1 MDSKTLLNLVGPPPS
16 SGASTPSSS
25 RSSSAH
31 GLATSNH
38 LSCAL
43 EAMNASQRLIRTVI
57 EQRRLPDDPMGPA
70 SIQHFVAQLAMLD
83 TNNFATHVGVGERE
97 GRVFSSVVQ
106 HRHSY
111 LSHGVGR
118 SGELDAHQPK
128 AAGSSLIYPL
138 TNMLVLDSV
147 RALGLTNKAVF
158 EEALVVPL
166 STGMTLS
173 LVLRSI
179 ANQLPGSVAD
189 TVVWC
194 RIDQKTCLKCIPAA
208 GLKAAVVNLRCAQS
222 PKSKD
227 FSKKAADEI
236 QENHDRESTSP
247 SPCAMFVQSAISDI
261 RSCIESL
268 PQKSK
273 SVAAVLTTTSCF
285 CPRLPDDIL
294 GISRLCR
301 ELDVPHVVNNA
312 YGLQS
317 PTIMKQLD
325 AASRHGRIDA
335 IVQSTDKNF
344 MVPVGGA
351 VIIGPSAS
359 VRAASAMYPG
369 RASIAPIFDVFVT
382 LLEMGK
388 RQFVALSHSKRL
400 EHREYFLKRLGEF
413 AAERGEQV
421 VSDPRNDISFGLTL
435 RNCAGVDG
443 SVAGEASHNIEL
455 LVAANKAAIGIGA
468 KLYRMGVTGPRVVA
482 PAIFSCPDA
491 DVTNSQIEA
500 AVSGTPVYS
509 TSKSV
514 AGLSFAS
521 YGMHG
526 LDEAWR
532 QANTSPTPPPMII
545 VACAI
550 GIETNDIDTFIDRME
565 KLYPRPSKQI

>member
-1 MDSKTLLNLVGPPPS
+1 MDLKTLSNLVGTPPAK

-25 RSSSAH
+25 RSSSST
-31 GLATSNH
+31 GLATANH

-43 EAMNASQRLIRTVI
+43 EAMNASQRLVRTVI
-57 EQRRLPDDPMGPA
+57 EQRRLPDDPMPA
-70 SIQHFVAQLAMLD
+70 ATIQHLVAQLASLD

-97 GRVFSSVVQ
+97 GRVFSAAVRQ
-106 HRHSY
+106 RHFH

-138 TNMLVLDSV
+138 TNALVLDAV
-147 RALGLTNKAVF
+147 RALGLSNKAVF

-179 ANQLPGSVAD
+179 ANRLPQGDQAD

-208 GLKAAVVNLRCAQS
+208 GLKPAVVNL
-222 PKSKD
+222 
-227 FSKKAADEI
+227 KAAPPLKAKK
-236 QENHDRESTSP
+236 QHTGAATSSSTPNDNTEPTSSSP
-247 SPCAMFVQSAISDI
+247 TAFVQCSVDDI
-261 RSCIESL
+261 RSCIDNL
-268 PQKSK
+268 PHKAN

-294 GISRLCR
+294 GIARLCA
-301 ELDVPHVVNNA
+301 ELNVPHVVNNA

-317 PTIMKQLD
+317 PAILKQLD

-335 IVQSTDKNF
+335 LVQSTDKNF

-351 VIIGPSAS
+351 IIIGPSS
-359 VRAASAMYPG
+359 CVRPASAIYPG
-369 RASIAPIFDVFVT
+369 RASIAPIFDVFLT

-388 RQFVALSHSKRL
+388 KQFVALSHQKRL
-400 EHREYFLKRLGEF
+400 AHKEYFLAKLGAF
-413 AAERGEQV
+413 AALRGEDV
-421 VSDPRNDISFGLTL
+421 ISDPRNDISFGLTL
-435 RNCAGVDG
+435 RNCVGGGEGRLDG
-443 SVAGEASHNIEL
+443 ADGHI
-455 LVAANKAAIGIGA
+455 AANKGAIGIGA
-468 KLYRMGVTGPRVVA
+468 KLYRMGVTGPRVVV
-482 PAIFSCPDA
+482 PAVYDSTTPN
-491 DVTNSQIEA
+491 DVKGSTEDKQK
-500 AVSGTPVYS
+500 PLFS
-509 TSKSV
+509 TSKKV
-514 AGLSFAS
+514 AGIDFQS

-526 LDEAWR
+526 SDEAWLS
-532 QANTSPTPPPMII
+532 QTTHTAAPQII

-550 GIETNDIDTFIDRME
+550 GIEQEDIDTFVERLE
-565 KLYPRPSKQI
+565 KLYPVPKPSKST